1 MRPFS
6 LFFIVSAIP
15 LAGACSILSGGDDSS
30 SNAATPNADA
40 GAQTFYS
47 EKPDSGSHPTA
58 RDSGTNGGGSTGF
71 DGGASTTRKDG
82 GTSGTGGGENCAALE
97 SCCETMSS
105 SSGCETVVS
114 EGNESTC
121 ASTLDSYQSG
131 GYCTGGTQ
139 CATLSDCCATL
150 PPGPGWADTC
160 NQEVGIGND
169 TECGSLYG
177 TYQTDGYCNGNPGGL
192 SNNCY
197 ALSQCCESLTGTD
210 LTTCNGYVSGNVDGT
225 CQDALTSYEDQGL
238 CD

>member
-6 LFFIVSAIP
+6 LFFVVSAIP
-15 LAGACSILSGGDDSS
+15 LAGACTILGGGDDSS
-30 SNAATPNADA
+30 NGATATNVDA
-40 GAQTFYS
+40 GS
-47 EKPDSGSHPTA
+47 LEHDSGKRDSGSHPA
-58 RDSGTNGGGSTGF
+58 AHDGGTSGSTS
-71 DGGASTTRKDG
+71 DGGASTSRPD
-82 GTSGTGGGENCAALE
+82 SGGGGGGGGGGANCGALE
-97 SCCETMSS
+97 TCCETMSS
-105 SSGCETVVS
+105 SSGCETVVG

-121 ASTLDSYQSG
+121 ASTLSSYQSG

-160 NQEVGIGND
+160 NTEVGIGND
-169 TECGSLYG
+169 TECGSLFG

-197 ALSQCCESLTGTD
+197 ALQGCCSALSGTNLTN
-210 LTTCNGYVSGNVDGT
+210 CNSYVSGNVDGT
-225 CQDALTSYEDQGL
+225 CSSALTSYQDQGL